1 MKGCIALLLFAS
13 AMLLAGQACAEIYTW
28 TDAQGRV
35 HFGDKPADN
44 DRAQAVNVRIN
55 TFESVT
61 YESLG
66 KGVPEPAARGARV
79 IMYATQWCGVCK
91 KARRYFNDNNIPF
104 TEYDIDNDPKAQ
116 ARFDALEGKGV
127 PVILVGKRRMN
138 GFSVEGFERIY
149 R

>member
-1 MKGCIALLLFAS
+1 MKGCIKILLFAC
-13 AMLLAGQACAEIYTW
+13 AMLLSGQVCAEIYTW
-28 TDAQGRV
+28 T
-35 HFGDKPADN
+35 
-44 DRAQAVNVRIN
+44 VNVRIN

-61 YESLG
+61 YDSLG
-66 KGVPEPAARGARV
+66 KGVPEPAARGGNV

-91 KARRYFNDNNIPF
+91 KARRYFNDNNISF
-104 TEYDIDNDPKAQ
+104 TEYDIDKDPKAQ